1 MPTTNTSFSALIA
14 AIDSKAQ
21 SLASSTTDPKD
32 LVFLGKAI
40 EAMNT
45 ADTVSAI
52 IDEGDTQV
60 SAVNTAGTTQVNN
73 VNTAGTN
80 QVAAVQAAGAS
91 YATQAN
97 VDNLIAEIT
106 VTVAN
111 SKFVIDGTAQ
121 KAIRLTPSV
130 TYRFDTSDASNAGHP
145 LKFST
150 TADGTHA
157 SPAGTEFTTG
167 VTTVGTAGSANSY
180 VQIIVE
186 QDSPTLYYYC
196 ANHSGM
202 GGTAYSAYDVLST
215 APTDGQVLTWSP
227 SAAAYINSDAT
238 GGSSADGAI
247 KPTTLYD
254 EDNVGTW
261 EAGWDEH
268 PTYSRVH
275 QYSPKGQF
283 AIHSHTFNSSAG
295 GGLNHNRLRIAP
307 FTVHQTTGQMTF
319 GTRSNAFLNT
329 SGYVH
334 STQSFGFHGQY
345 GVNWGY
351 SAWGSGNTHYYGGC
365 VWKIDNNSVVGG
377 QSSGNVNYA
386 QENTSNGMLAVYEYN
401 NRIYYNIPNGNY
413 TSLGEIATNGTNAD
427 WATANEFNHSGSTYI
442 YRCVGN
448 TVGENHAGLVA
459 RNSGIIAMNATGSNG
474 VTGTEYPEG
483 GGQSQSGGI
492 GFELNSG
499 AQVYFTNRGT
509 YIRGTATGGITA
521 KATVSLYG
529 SSASNISNIVASG
542 TDLSMI
548 GATLGNFTYN
558 SSGYPAKEDDTF
570 YFYGSSNPNRF
581 FKFKIHMPTSS
592 TIELEPKGS
601 VDLLDIAGTQ
611 ALAQYSGLVDVTGD
625 QDQFLVC
632 SFRVSSYQPSKTI
645 VVDNPIKDA

>member
-60 SAVNTAGTTQVNN
+60 AAVNTAGTTQVNN

-97 VDNLIAEIT
+97 VDALIAEIT

-215 APTDGQVLTWSP
+215 APSDGQVLTYDAT
-227 SAAAYINSDAT
+227 AAAYVNRDSSGGAAADLSVIDTLITPVDTYMSSVRSDAYQILPAD
-238 GGSSADGAI
+238 GGSSTQLNATQFGLSGWYASDGANRLYFATV
-247 KPTTLYD
+247 PFQLSSTGTLTT
-254 EDNVGTW
+254 GTGAY
-261 EAGWDEH
+261 E
-268 PTYSRVH
+268 
-275 QYSPKGQF
+275 Q
-283 AIHSHTFNSSAG
+283 NSTGVSSSTTMSGEVSAG
-295 GGLNHNRLRIAP
+295 IMGLA
-307 FTVHQTTGQMTF
+307 
-319 GTRSNAFLNT
+319 TRSYWSNSYAVMIFAGQVFTDNTAICARYTDQDYSDTYGAHPQNGRLYGTTNT
-329 SGYVH
+329 SGNDLNLSY
-334 STQSFGFHGQY
+334 TG
-345 GVNWGY
+345 
-351 SAWGSGNTHYYGGC
+351 YGG
-365 VWKIDNNSVVGG
+365 SA
-377 QSSGNVNYA
+377 NYA
-386 QENTSNGMLAVYEYN
+386 RTVWYPITPGTISNKSMTIANNQYNQPSGTNTS
-401 NRIYYNIPNGNY
+401 
-413 TSLGEIATNGTNAD
+413 T
-427 WATANEFNHSGSTYI
+427 
-442 YRCVGN
+442 CN
-448 TVGENHAGLVA
+448 TVPIGYEWDTTLTRRGVEIH
-459 RNSGIIAMNATGSNG
+459 RNSGIYKVRLNTQTDTMSNNIYDMPMG
-474 VTGTEYPEG
+474 QQTRGYIQALAFSNNYHLVFDAASG
-483 GGQSQSGGI
+483 GGIVLDANGT
-492 GFELNSG
+492 
-499 AQVYFTNRGT
+499 QV
-509 YIRGTATGGITA
+509 
-521 KATVSLYG
+521 ATVIDALLQTNDSVHAKSTVRRVGDNLFVDVNAQGYTVFYTM
-529 SSASNISNIVASG
+529 SFDPTTSEITSNIVGTCRTAAPTYLNDAAYNLFLAGANNEYLVYVNRNAVISYDLASVI
-542 TDLSMI
+542 DLS
-548 GATLGNFTYN
+548 
-558 SSGYPAKEDDTF
+558 GY
-570 YFYGSSNPNRF
+570 
-581 FKFKIHMPTSS
+581 
-592 TIELEPKGS
+592 
-601 VDLLDIAGTQ
+601 
-611 ALAQYSGLVDVTGD
+611 
-625 QDQFLVC
+625 
-632 SFRVSSYQPSKTI
+632 
-645 VVDNPIKDA
+645 